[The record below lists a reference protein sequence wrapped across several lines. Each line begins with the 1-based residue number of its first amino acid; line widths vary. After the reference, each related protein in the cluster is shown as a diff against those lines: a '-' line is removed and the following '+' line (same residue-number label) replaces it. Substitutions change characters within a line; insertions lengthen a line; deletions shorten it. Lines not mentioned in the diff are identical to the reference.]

1 MNLAHEEIS
10 DDSRIIVV
18 EIGNMVAGMVV
29 DAVTEVL
36 RISSE
41 NIESAP
47 EIITSKITERYIQG
61 VGKIDERLL
70 ILLDIDKI
78 FTQEQKK
85 QIGQLENTGAIPA

>member
-1 MNLAHEEIS
+1 M
-10 DDSRIIVV
+10 VV

-29 DAVTEVL
+29 DSVTEVL

-41 NIESAP
+41 NIEPAP
-47 EIITSKITERYIQG
+47 EIITSKITERYIQD

-78 FTQEQKK
+78 FTMEQKA
-85 QIGQLENTGAIPA
+85 QISRLENAGPIPA